1 MSYLEPFDRKVREH
15 CGRLTPAM
23 TAKTGYYRKT
33 DMTKSYQDLYKNP
46 TIQSRFGGG
55 VTQMKDSNPDP
66 VGLGSIGDVAPP
78 LFAARRYSLAPSP
91 TSLSM
96 FSDDSLEDNQ
106 PYMVGYWLGESNS
119 SIGIADSLSERSFD
133 SPPASEVAMEERVGT
148 NRAMLMGLYDRGLID
163 AQELGQGMRQ
173 QESRFEIMETAPT
186 GEQRRS
192 GVRADLRQPV
202 QVYQPAPAM
211 GRVSAMDDRG
221 AGPGATPQQRSR
233 M

>member
-1 MSYLEPFDRKVREH
+1 MSYLKPFDRAVREH

-46 TIQSRFGGG
+46 TIQARFGGG
-55 VTQMKDSNPDP
+55 VSQMKDSNPDP

-106 PYMVGYWLGESNS
+106 PYMIGYWLGDSNS
-119 SIGIADSLSERSFD
+119 SVSERSFD
-133 SPPASEVAMEERVGT
+133 SPPLSEVAMEERVGT
-148 NRAMLMGLYDRGLID
+148 NRNMLMGLYDRGLID
-163 AQELGQGMRQ
+163 AQELGESMRQ

-186 GEQRRS
+186 GEQQRT
-192 GVRADLRQPV
+192 GIRADLRRPAQP
-202 QVYQPAPAM
+202 YQPAREM
-211 GRVSAMDDRG
+211 GRAVADSYDDRLNDVFSNLSL
-221 AGPGATPQQRSR
+221 QR
-233 M
+233 